1 VPHGTGVNLEKMST
15 FAGRFRQVGLHRPRL
30 LVAAIVGTAAFFFL
44 PQAWTF
50 TARVLVA
57 WNLGVWPY
65 LAALVWLMLRT
76 RSEGVRGIARQEHAS
91 SVALMALMC
100 TAAVLSLVAIMVELA
115 HGTDGG
121 ERSIFVYAITLLTVA
136 GSWILLGALYTFH
149 YAHLY
154 YSAPPNR
161 LPLEFPEGLKSPGYL
176 DFMYFAFTLSVAVQ
190 TSDVAVRTTRMR
202 ATVLAQSV
210 LCFFYNLAILGLSI
224 NIAASLAGGR

>member
-1 VPHGTGVNLEKMST
+1 MST
-15 FAGRFRQVGLHRPRL
+15 FASRFRQVGLHRPRL
-30 LVAAIVGTAAFFFL
+30 LVAAIVGVVAFFFL
-44 PQAWTF
+44 PGAWTF

-76 RSEGVRGIARQEHAS
+76 SSEGVRGIAKQEHAS
-91 SVALMALMC
+91 SVGLMVVMS
-100 TAAVLSLVAIMVELA
+100 TAAILSLVAIMAELA
-115 HGTDGG
+115 HGTEGG
-121 ERSIFVYAITLLTVA
+121 ERSIFVYGITLLTVA

-154 YSAPPNR
+154 YSAPHNR
-161 LPLEFPEGLKSPGYL
+161 LPLEFPEGLKTPGYL

-190 TSDVAVRTTRMR
+190 TSDVSVRTTRMR
-202 ATVLAQSV
+202 TTVLAQSV

-224 NIAASLAGGR
+224 NIAASLAGGH